1 MPSKQT
7 SKSTLQKIGL
17 GLFGLALVFF
27 TLMLG
32 LDSYELNQEKLETF
46 LSSNLGQNSEWQI
59 QALQQEFAEMSPEER
74 SFVSTFSFQKGI
86 KTLWTQVN
94 ERIETRIEAEG
105 VPEGLQSWQVKI
117 PSWLTADKSRKVS
130 LTSEAAIGPVT
141 DRPLLWL
148 FLTFGLGI
156 IGGLLYII
164 PKFRQPPGIKHDHI
178 YHNSL
183 TRGLHFGWRAFFLSV
198 TTIGVLTYG
207 ITYMN
212 EKWMWPAI
220 STGVGLLIFG
230 LAFLSDWGRL
240 RHPAKSASPGEW
252 TGWLGIVA
260 GIYFISFYILLYWM
274 PQHIVAWVKM
284 VDPVSRALSGGGA
297 SQWFLYGLMYTV
309 IVAVMGVRMFA
320 KYQHNKYQQIRTAS
334 VIFFQTAFAFLIPEI
349 LVSLNQPWMD
359 LKNIWPLDYDFL
371 EQWQVNQL
379 WNAGSLGKAMLFWG
393 IGLIIIGVPLMVHL
407 VGKRWYCSW
416 VCGCGG
422 LAETMG
428 DPWRQLS
435 DKSIRA
441 WRVERWLI
449 HLVLVFA
456 VIMTVGVV
464 YSYLPKQEYWL
475 NRTSFLLLIITL
487 LTGAM
492 GYAWYR
498 YRAGKVDISQTGMY
512 VALSVTLL
520 LVGALGYRIGAGGDT
535 LLLIDNGTTKQWYGF
550 LIGAGFAG
558 VVGTGFYPLMGN
570 RVWCRFG
577 CPLAA
582 YLGLVQRFQSRFRIT
597 TNGGQ
602 CISCGNCS
610 TYCEMGIDV
619 RHYAQRGQDIV
630 RSSCVGCGVCAAV
643 CPRGVLRLENGSGD
657 VGVRTQALRT
667 IHISEEDIRIFEPVE
682 EGLMA

>member
-1 MPSKQT
+1 
-7 SKSTLQKIGL
+7 
-17 GLFGLALVFF
+17 
-27 TLMLG
+27 
-32 LDSYELNQEKLETF
+32 
-46 LSSNLGQNSEWQI
+46 
-59 QALQQEFAEMSPEER
+59 
-74 SFVSTFSFQKGI
+74 
-86 KTLWTQVN
+86 
-94 ERIETRIEAEG
+94 
-105 VPEGLQSWQVKI
+105 
-117 PSWLTADKSRKVS
+117 
-130 LTSEAAIGPVT
+130 AI
-141 DRPLLWL
+141 
-148 FLTFGLGI
+148 I
-156 IGGLLYII
+156 
-164 PKFRQPPGIKHDHI
+164 
-178 YHNSL
+178 
-183 TRGLHFGWRAFFLSV
+183 
-198 TTIGVLTYG
+198 
-207 ITYMN
+207 
-212 EKWMWPAI
+212 
-220 STGVGLLIFG
+220 TGVGLLIFG

-512 VALSVTLL
+512 VALSVTVL

-630 RSSCVGCGVCAAV
+630 RSSCVGCGVCSAV

-667 IHISEEDIRIFEPVE
+667 IHVSEEDIRIFEPADVPVSAGVIE
-682 EGLMA
+682 QIIN